1 MHHPHKTSV
10 VFKVGLLFGL
20 VLPLSSHAQIS
31 DDTLVRRMIQ
41 EGRFDDA
48 LSNLDASIKRS
59 PRDAQ
64 LHLLRGA
71 ALSMSNRKAEALK
84 AFAYMVDQQ
93 LDTATAY
100 NNIAVILASRGLYE
114 GARGALECAL
124 KANPNYVTARQNMGD
139 VYANL
144 SNLAYR
150 QALHMDRSDPSLPT
164 KLAHLTQMLGD
175 SANQTQQP
183 DTPQD
188 GRYYAQPCTPEPL
201 QVARQSFDAVPMT
214 SINPTP
220 VVPAQSPLIP
230 EPQPASP
237 PSQYKSSSD
246 VPAGLPSFGNGVS
259 RPSQPP
265 AATPLPGHNSTKPPS
280 TSPEAPVPAKLH
292 QVTVSPEKLVTPGA
306 ALPVPMV
313 AQAPGPALT
322 WSRPS
327 QLPRAAAAPAPLMAA
342 AVSATATTTA
352 AVQVPVEKSA
362 PLTFSNPK
370 RLGLT
375 P

>member
-265 AATPLPGHNSTKPPS
+265 AATPLPG
-280 TSPEAPVPAKLH
+280 
-292 QVTVSPEKLVTPGA
+292 QVTPSDGIAREIGHAWCGA
-306 ALPVPMV
+306 ARPNGGPSPRPRTDMV
-313 AQAPGPALT
+313 STL
-322 WSRPS
+322 
-327 QLPRAAAAPAPLMAA
+327 AAAQSCCGTCTFDGSSSLCHRNYHCCSP
-342 AVSATATTTA
+342 SARG
-352 AVQVPVEKSA
+352 KIG
-362 PLTFSNPK
+362 TFDIF
-370 RLGLT
+370 
-375 P
+375 